1 MTDPNTPDPSAPDRN
16 TPDPS
21 APNSSA
27 PDYRAPDYDT
37 AEKRIDAEIDPGF
50 RAVVVA
56 VLVLLLLLSF
66 ALPHTGGANGFDVLF
81 GNDAAQDESIAL
93 PSRIFVLFVTVFAV
107 VMSVLAL
114 VTRVWALAWVALAG
128 CAIGSVYGMFAIWTR
143 QTLPADAPGSGPGL
157 GLVIGWLLLLVLTF
171 HWLKAVWSKTTAQ
184 LEAQERRRAASVE
197 AEKNSRW
204 DGPILGRP
212 TDRER

>member
-1 MTDPNTPDPSAPDRN
+1 MTDPNTPDPN
-16 TPDPS
+16 TPDGS
-21 APNSSA
+21 T
-27 PDYRAPDYDT
+27 PDYSAPDYDT
-37 AEKRIDAEIDPGF
+37 AERRIDAEIDPGF

-114 VTRVWALAWVALAG
+114 VTRIWALAWVAVAG
-128 CAIGSVYGMFAIWTR
+128 CAIASVYGMFAIWTR
-143 QTLPADAPGSGPGL
+143 QTLPEGAPGSGPGL
-157 GLVIGWLLLLVLTF
+157 GLVLGWLLVLALTF
-171 HWLKAVWSKTTAQ
+171 HWLKAVWSKTNAQ
-184 LEAQERRRAASVE
+184 LEAQERRREAAVE
-197 AEKNSRW
+197 AEQNSRW

-212 TDRER
+212 TDRDR